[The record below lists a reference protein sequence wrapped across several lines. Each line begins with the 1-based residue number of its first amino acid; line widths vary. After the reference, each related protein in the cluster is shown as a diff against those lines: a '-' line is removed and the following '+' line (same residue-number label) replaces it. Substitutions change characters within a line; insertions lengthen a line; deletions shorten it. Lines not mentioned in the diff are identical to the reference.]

1 MTREAALL
9 AKHEDLKRCLDKRNS
24 LLLELYR
31 STAVLAKIK
40 QHSNHIVAKPVDDA
54 SGEQSFLE
62 ANDISIGR
70 FFHSSTL
77 PPLILNHPHDY
88 HQLPPPQSHHVSS
101 AVTARRPSGTSVTSV
116 EPPQIPPS
124 PTIETNVL
132 VHSSALNPSATPV
145 PLETDRTLPSV
156 AEHGT
161 FNSSGDE
168 DGGDTAKVSKAPI
181 TTELA
186 TAGGP
191 DKVQTIRPL
200 EDLPLT
206 ADDAGKLSESLLKR
220 HVAENRPDGAR
231 TVHLPPKEQQEQ
243 HLQDLESR
251 QLTTHSI
258 QADGP
263 VSAETSR
270 RHDAQRLFQ
279 PRRESEDDSKL
290 AYTPID
296 TPDRAR
302 DCGVLGS
309 QMEIARSNAVIGG
322 SPFTADERVRIE
334 EAQSSQTQTSDN
346 QTTSL
351 VAEVNQPYPKAS
363 QTQEDLTVIPHA
375 SSMEFRPMDTSRRDQ
390 QQVDVAS
397 ERSAL
402 RSYTH
407 PGEIAQNITF
417 SQRPPMRIDTGLSH
431 SVDSS
436 TLSKLKKSL
445 DNGTGVT
452 HTPPDSAVSA
462 KVSQTPIQAQSP
474 PERMTTRVS
483 SGALR
488 HKPVSEIL
496 GEPRK
501 PASPQAD
508 KAVHERMSIDAH
520 RDTGGVQSPRTS
532 TSTATPDPAAFRL
545 RLNELRSKD
554 KSKLSTVVFA
564 RKQPSQSLG
573 HPDHLDLR
581 DSEVP
586 EATSNNQ
593 EYFLPL
599 FSAQSAT
606 PPQSQLL
613 NRLIGSAS
621 KTLTTANHYMDF
633 HEQQDCR
640 ILTKIQHL
648 QASNRWSFRQLERS
662 VEPDR
667 PLVHWDVVL
676 SQMEWLRTDF
686 REERKWKIAAADSM
700 ARWCAHWVVSSKQER
715 VALQVKVRSPPPT
728 SAAAPDVAQ
737 TPDLIHSAEDDS
749 SDAAEEELYNVDD
762 FQGNAPAAIF
772 SMTPDMFYFGLEKTP
787 ITEKLLQE
795 LPLYQPS
802 AEVQQ
807 TVLRQSHLKADK
819 GWKTA
824 LLPVSKFIEGKITS
838 HEQGPPRKRSRY
850 HYADLDGDDSL
861 TSVAMPNLHDSVLD
875 VRPAQD
881 DVALFNP
888 ENKHIRDRIHAG
900 HAFRPP
906 SEHPMPSQS
915 FFESRQSSQWTQGED
930 DELRRLV
937 REYAYNWS
945 LVSSSLSM
953 PSAYSAGMERR
964 TPWECF
970 ERWIGLEGLPAEM
983 AKTHY
988 FRAYHGRLQA
998 AQTTHEAQQQAI
1010 QQQQG
1015 SNTPHMPLRRR
1026 STQPFLV
1033 ERRKNTKHV
1042 HLVNA
1047 IRNLARKREATAKK
1061 QEEVAE
1067 LAAIRKASQSVQPR
1081 HTMHT
1086 PQEFSR
1092 IRYERDLKAQEQAKA
1107 YRMQVMQQQAKA
1119 HAAQRAAMQINQQP
1133 NGTSLMQNGRSNL
1146 QASASSN
1153 GPASLPVNGQIQANL
1168 RGGQPGVP
1176 SMPRPTNGV
1185 QGNNG
1190 FPNPPGIPHAPMQP
1204 APIPG
1209 PARLPPQMGSEN
1221 MRIFQEANRVQAEQQ
1236 RFLLQQRQQQ
1246 QQQHPQINGQASPN
1260 VSNSNFMASNGVSGH
1275 TTFQGRSASPSMN
1288 AQPIAKGASSSPRMT
1303 NPSQPQALS
1312 SGMMPTISQIMSQ
1325 LRARNPTATNEQ
1337 IGQMATDRLKQYHSH
1352 AHAAMQAAAGTGA
1365 SSSTNVM
1372 NSATMSNNTM
1382 NRNGT
1387 GNLPAAPQQQPVT
1400 AIMNGSPLV
1409 STQQHAHMIR
1419 NQQQHQQ
1426 NRSNGTPFSGQRPS
1440 SRSATPQIHRTPSAQ
1455 GGHPSPS
1462 PVPSQVQ
1469 VVGGQ

>member
-31 STAVLAKIK
+31 STIVLAKIK
-40 QHSNHIVAKPVDDA
+40 QHSNHVVAEPDDDA
-54 SGEQSFLE
+54 SREQSFLD
-62 ANDISIGR
+62 ANNITIGR
-70 FFHSSTL
+70 FFHPSTL
-77 PPLILNHPHDY
+77 PPLSLKHPHDY
-88 HQLPPPQSHHVSS
+88 HSPPPKQSSS
-101 AVTARRPSGTSVTSV
+101 APSVVKAGRPSGTSVTSV
-116 EPPQIPPS
+116 EPPQILAS
-124 PTIETNVL
+124 PTVGTNVL
-132 VHSSALNPSATPV
+132 VPSSATPV
-145 PLETDRTLPSV
+145 PLGADRTPLGV

-161 FNSSGDE
+161 FDASRDE
-168 DGGDTAKVSKAPI
+168 DGRASAKVSKAPN

-186 TAGGP
+186 TAGGS
-191 DKVQTIRPL
+191 DKIRTVRLL
-200 EDLPLT
+200 EDLPSNT
-206 ADDAGKLSESLLKR
+206 DDAGKLSESLLKR
-220 HVAENRPDGAR
+220 HVAENVPDEAR
-231 TVHLPPKEQQEQ
+231 TVHLPPKEQHEQ
-243 HLQDLESR
+243 HLHDLEIR
-251 QLTTHSI
+251 QLTTPSI
-258 QADGP
+258 QADDH
-263 VSAETSR
+263 VSAETSGRYNAR
-270 RHDAQRLFQ
+270 RLSQG
-279 PRRESEDDSKL
+279 RRESEDDSKL
-290 AYTPID
+290 AYTSID
-296 TPDRAR
+296 TLDRAHDR
-302 DCGVLGS
+302 DAMGS
-309 QMEIARSNAVIGG
+309 QMEIARSDAVNGG
-322 SPFTADERVRIE
+322 SPFTPDERVRIE
-334 EAQSSQTQTSDN
+334 QAQSSQTQTSDN
-346 QTTSL
+346 QSTSL
-351 VAEVNQPYPKAS
+351 IAEAIQPYPRAG
-363 QTQEDLTVIPHA
+363 QTQEDLTIIPPA
-375 SSMEFRPMDTSRRDQ
+375 PSMEFRPMDPLRPAQ
-390 QQVDVAS
+390 QQIDVAS

-407 PGEIAQNITF
+407 PGEISKNITF

-431 SVDSS
+431 SGESS
-436 TLSKLKKSL
+436 ALSKLNKPF
-445 DNGTGVT
+445 DNAAGVT

-462 KVSQTPIQAQSP
+462 KASQTPILAQSP

-488 HKPVSEIL
+488 QKPVSEIL

-508 KAVHERMSIDAH
+508 KTVHERVSIDAH
-520 RDTGGVQSPRTS
+520 RDIGGVHSPKTS
-532 TSTATPDPAAFRL
+532 TSTTTPDPAAFRL

-564 RKQPSQSLG
+564 RKQQSQLLR
-573 HPDHLDLR
+573 HPDHLDLQG
-581 DSEVP
+581 SEVP
-586 EATSNNQ
+586 EATSKNQ

-662 VEPDR
+662 IEPDR

-686 REERKWKIAAADSM
+686 REERKWKIAAAGSM
-700 ARWCAHWVVSSKQER
+700 ARWCAHWVLSSKQER

-728 SAAAPDVAQ
+728 TAAAPELAQ

-749 SDAAEEELYNVDD
+749 SDAAEEELYNVDNL
-762 FQGNAPAAIF
+762 QGNAPAAIF
-772 SMTPDMFYFGLEKTP
+772 SMTPDMFYFGLKKTP

-795 LPLYQPS
+795 LPLYEPS
-802 AEVQQ
+802 VEVQQ
-807 TVLRQSHLKADK
+807 AVLRQSHLKADK

-861 TSVAMPNLHDSVLD
+861 TSVAIPNVHDNVHD

-937 REYAYNWS
+937 REYSYNWS

-1015 SNTPHMPLRRR
+1015 SNAPHMPLRRR

-1119 HAAQRAAMQINQQP
+1119 QAAQRAAMQINQQP

-1146 QASASSN
+1146 QTSVNGN
-1153 GPASLPVNGQIQANL
+1153 GPTNLPVNGQTQANL
-1168 RGGQPGVP
+1168 RGGQPGIP
-1176 SMPRPTNGV
+1176 SMPRPSNGV
-1185 QGNNG
+1185 QSSNG
-1190 FPNPPGIPHAPMQP
+1190 FANQPGIPHAPMQP
-1204 APIPG
+1204 APMPG

-1246 QQQHPQINGQASPN
+1246 HPQMNGQTSPN
-1260 VSNSNFMASNGVSGH
+1260 VSNSNFMASNGASGQ

-1288 AQPIAKGASSSPRMT
+1288 GQLSANGASSSPRMT

-1372 NSATMSNNTM
+1372 NSVTMSNNTM
-1382 NRNGT
+1382 NRNGM
-1387 GNLPAAPQQQPVT
+1387 GNLPAAPQQQPAT

-1469 VVGGQ
+1469 LVGGQ